1 MKTHSVLEVR
11 SAREAKALRLELG
24 GYSHTSDI
32 VAYQSKG
39 QWWHR
44 YCLDSSAPLEISQ
57 LLPLDEWTDVLYT
70 YTYVA
75 WPEHLFNL
83 LRLPENSVVWGD
95 GERRI
100 KRGGEWCVLTSKNY
114 FSVSEETA
122 RGVLPKAW
130 RR

>member
-1 MKTHSVLEVR
+1 MKTYSVLEVR
-11 SAREAKALRLELG
+11 SAREAKALRLELR
-24 GYSHTSDI
+24 GYSPTSDI

-39 QWWHR
+39 QWLAR
-44 YCLDSSAPLEISQ
+44 CSDSSVPFEISQ
-57 LLPLDEWTDVLYT
+57 LVPLDQWIDVLYT

-83 LRLPENSVVWGD
+83 SRLPENSVVWGD

-114 FSVSEETA
+114 FSISEETA
-122 RGVLPKAW
+122 LDILPKAW
-130 RR
+130 QR